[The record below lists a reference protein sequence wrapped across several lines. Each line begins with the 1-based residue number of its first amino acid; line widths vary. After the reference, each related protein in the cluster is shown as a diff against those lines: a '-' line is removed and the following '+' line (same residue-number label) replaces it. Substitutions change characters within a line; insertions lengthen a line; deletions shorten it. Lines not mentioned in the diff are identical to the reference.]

1 MRSSVSALGRLIF
14 KIVAPNYN
22 VSAGGPVSGVAHN
35 RRVNVPC
42 PTHSGRRAHKSCHF
56 CRKAICRLCEVRMR
70 GHLYC
75 SERCARD
82 AGRHAVWRRV
92 RAVLAT
98 PVPARLAV
106 AAVALAAAAPV
117 VLALRTVRE
126 LDGLNA
132 PSPLA
137 RPRREAPTAR
147 LETIVAVGSGF
158 RLEGTASDGTA
169 VFLFAG
175 PRLLGSAPVE
185 NGRFRFDGIR
195 EKGPFRVGAMPLSSP
210 LAYAPPS
217 TPVPVAAVPTPP
229 PPGPVAAPLAIAA
242 AAVPAPARPTP
253 VRAPAPAPPA
263 VRAAAPAPA
272 LVPRGPSPPDLT
284 RGPDD
289 RADILVSFDA
299 GSSDRGAT
307 QILDALSARGI
318 RTTIFLTGEFI
329 RRYPDIAR
337 RIAADGH
344 EVGNH
349 TDTHPHLTTYA
360 ADGRQ
365 VTRLG
370 VDRAFVAGELARTA
384 RLYREATGR
393 TMAPLWRAPFGEHNP
408 EIRRWAAEQGYWHV
422 GWTGGR
428 SGLDGLDW
436 VTDPGSRSYQ
446 PADRLLA
453 RLVHHAENGGIV
465 LLHLGSDREEPV
477 AARIAILFDG
487 LKARGFRFARASEFL
502 ARQGYDEAKLAAFRE
517 ASATGA
523 AR

>member
-1 MRSSVSALGRLIF
+1 
-14 KIVAPNYN
+14 
-22 VSAGGPVSGVAHN
+22 
-35 RRVNVPC
+35 
-42 PTHSGRRAHKSCHF
+42 
-56 CRKAICRLCEVRMR
+56 MR

-82 AGRHAVWRRV
+82 AGRHAVWRNV
-92 RAVLAT
+92 RGILAR

-117 VLALRTVRE
+117 LLALRTVRE
-126 LDGLNA
+126 LDSLNA
-132 PSPLA
+132 PSPFA

-147 LETIVAVGSGF
+147 LDSVVAAGTGL
-158 RLEGTASDGTA
+158 RLEGSASDGTA

-175 PRLLGSAPVE
+175 PRLLGAAPVE
-185 NGRFRFDGIR
+185 NGRFHFDGIR

-210 LAYAPPS
+210 LAYAPAPPPAPAPVAAAPP
-217 TPVPVAAVPTPP
+217 TPVPSAPRVAVSLPP
-229 PPGPVAAPLAIAA
+229 P
-242 AAVPAPARPTP
+242 RPT
-253 VRAPAPAPPA
+253 PAPAPP
-263 VRAAAPAPA
+263 VRAAAPTPA
-272 LVPRGPSPPDLT
+272 IVPRGPSPPDLT

-337 RIAADGH
+337 RVAADGH

-360 ADGRQ
+360 SDGRQ

-370 VDRAFVAGELARTA
+370 VDRPFVAGELARTA

-393 TMAPLWRAPFGEHNP
+393 SMAPLWRAPFGEHNP

-436 VTDPGSRSYQ
+436 VTDPSSRAFQ

-477 AARIAILFDG
+477 ASKIAILFDG
-487 LKARGFRFARASEFL
+487 LKARGFRFTRASEFL
-502 ARQGYDEAKLAAFRE
+502 SRQGYDEAKLAAFRE
-517 ASATGA
+517 ASGTGA

>member
-1 MRSSVSALGRLIF
+1 M
-14 KIVAPNYN
+14 
-22 VSAGGPVSGVAHN
+22 
-35 RRVNVPC
+35 NVPC

-92 RAVLAT
+92 RGALAAR
-98 PVPARLAV
+98 VPARLAV
-106 AAVALAAAAPV
+106 AAVVLAASTPV
-117 VLALRTVRE
+117 ILALRTVRE

-132 PSPLA
+132 PTALA

-147 LETIVAVGSGF
+147 LDTIVESASGL
-158 RLEGTASDGTA
+158 RLEGVSVEGAA
-169 VFLFAG
+169 VFLFSG
-175 PRLLGSAPVE
+175 NRFLGAAPVE
-185 NGRFRFDGIR
+185 NGRFQFDGIR

-210 LAYAPPS
+210 LAYAP
-217 TPVPVAAVPTPP
+217 TPAPPPVA
-229 PPGPVAAPLAIAA
+229 IR
-242 AAVPAPARPTP
+242 RP
-253 VRAPAPAPPA
+253 APAPAPTAIAAIAPSPPA
-263 VRAAAPAPA
+263 PSMPALSRAA
-272 LVPRGPSPPDLT
+272 SPPDLT

-289 RADILVSFDA
+289 RAEVLVSFDG
-299 GSSDRGAT
+299 GSSDRGARE
-307 QILDALSARGI
+307 ILDALSARGI

-329 RRYPDIAR
+329 RRYPDVAR

-360 ADGRQ
+360 GDGRQ
-365 VTRLG
+365 ATRPG
-370 VDRAFVAGELARTA
+370 VDRAFIAGELARTA
-384 RLYREATGR
+384 RLYHEATGR
-393 TMAPLWRAPFGEHNP
+393 TMAPLWRAPFGEHNA

-436 VTDPGSRSYQ
+436 VTDASSRAYQ
-446 PADRLLA
+446 PADRLLS
-453 RLVHHAENGGIV
+453 RLVRHAENGGIV
-465 LLHLGSDREEPV
+465 LLHLGSDRDEPV
-477 AARIAILFDG
+477 ASKIGILFDG
-487 LKARGFRFARASEFL
+487 LRARGFRFARASEFL
-502 ARQGYDEAKLAAFRE
+502 ARQGYDEAKLASFR
-517 ASATGA
+517 APAAGADA

>member
-1 MRSSVSALGRLIF
+1 
-14 KIVAPNYN
+14 
-22 VSAGGPVSGVAHN
+22 
-35 RRVNVPC
+35 
-42 PTHSGRRAHKSCHF
+42 
-56 CRKAICRLCEVRMR
+56 MR

-82 AGRHAVWRRV
+82 AGRHAVWRNV
-92 RAVLAT
+92 RGILAR

-117 VLALRTVRE
+117 LLALRTVRE
-126 LDGLNA
+126 LDSLNA

-147 LETIVAVGSGF
+147 LDSVVAAGAGL
-158 RLEGTASDGTA
+158 RLEGSASDGTA

-175 PRLLGSAPVE
+175 PRLLGAAPVE
-185 NGRFRFDGIR
+185 NRRFRFDGIR

-210 LAYAPPS
+210 LAYAP
-217 TPVPVAAVPTPP
+217 APP
-229 PPGPVAAPLAIAA
+229 P
-242 AAVPAPARPTP
+242 VPAP
-253 VRAPAPAPPA
+253 V
-263 VRAAAPAPA
+263 AAAPAPA
-272 LVPRGPSPPDLT
+272 PSAPRLAVSLPPPRLTSAPALVAPPVRAAAPPPAIVARGPSPPDLT

-329 RRYPDIAR
+329 RRYPDIVR
-337 RIAADGH
+337 RVAADGH

-360 ADGRQ
+360 SDGRQ

-393 TMAPLWRAPFGEHNP
+393 SMAPLWRAPFGEHNP

-436 VTDPGSRSYQ
+436 VTDPASRSYQ

-477 AARIAILFDG
+477 ASKIAILFDG
-487 LKARGFRFARASEFL
+487 LRARGFRFARASEFL

-517 ASATGA
+517 TSGLGA

>member
-1 MRSSVSALGRLIF
+1 
-14 KIVAPNYN
+14 
-22 VSAGGPVSGVAHN
+22 
-35 RRVNVPC
+35 
-42 PTHSGRRAHKSCHF
+42 
-56 CRKAICRLCEVRMR
+56 MR

-82 AGRHAVWRRV
+82 AGRHAIWRRV
-92 RAVLAT
+92 RGALAT

-117 VLALRTVRE
+117 LLALRTVRE

-132 PSPLA
+132 APPLA

-147 LETIVAVGSGF
+147 LETIAAVGNAF

-175 PRLLGSAPVE
+175 PRLLGSTPVE

-195 EKGPFRVGAMPLSSP
+195 EQGPFRVGAMPLSSP
-210 LAYAPPS
+210 LAYAP
-217 TPVPVAAVPTPP
+217 TPAPAPAPVAAAPP
-229 PPGPVAAPLAIAA
+229 AAAPAAPAAIAA
-242 AAVPAPARPTP
+242 AAPAAPRPAPVP
-253 VRAPAPAPPA
+253 VPIAPP
-263 VRAAAPAPA
+263 VRAAAPAPV

-284 RGPDD
+284 RGPED
-289 RADILVSFDA
+289 RPDVLVSFDG

-318 RTTIFLTGEFI
+318 HTTIFLTGEFI

-360 ADGRQ
+360 SDGRQ

-393 TMAPLWRAPFGEHNP
+393 AMAPLWRAPFGEHNP

-436 VTDPGSRSYQ
+436 VSNPGSRSYQ
-446 PADRLLA
+446 SADRLLA
-453 RLVHHAENGGIV
+453 RLVNHAENGGIV

-477 AARIAILFDG
+477 ASKIAILFDG

-517 ASATGA
+517 ASAAGA